1 MYYIYFGIGA
11 ILLISGLV
19 GLKRGLLK
27 TLFGLIALVVSLAVT
42 FFVTPY
48 VSSYLI
54 EETVVEKKIEE
65 KIYNKLEDSMKE
77 KVKESLENAGVT
89 TDLSKLT
96 EEETQALLSAEP
108 DKATQVQV
116 IDSLDLP
123 DIAKTDFIENNN
135 DEMYQALGITSFY
148 RYISS
153 YAARQIV
160 KVGTYISVFILLR
173 LIFILIGVIITHVV
187 EELPALSAANR
198 LCGMI
203 FGLVSGMILIW
214 MFMIVASF
222 VFGASYDGMVAQSE
236 ILTMID
242 QHNVVLYFLK
252 KL

>member
-77 KVKESLENAGVT
+77 KVKVSLENAGVT

>member
-77 KVKESLENAGVT
+77 KVKESLKNAGVT

-160 KVGTYISVFILLR
+160 KIGTYISVFILLR
-173 LIFILIGVIITHVV
+173 LIFTLIGVIIVHVV

-198 LCGMI
+198 FCGMI
-203 FGLVSGMILIW
+203 FGLASGMILIW

-222 VFGASYDGMVAQSE
+222 AFGAAYDGMVAQSE